1 MKKRD
6 LITIIILS
14 IAISLNAQDLI
25 TKRNGE
31 DIKAKVIEI
40 GLNEVKFKRSDNLNG
55 PLIIIAKSEILL
67 IRYENGSK
75 SIFEESNNSVT
86 KIELPKGLNW
96 NTQAEI
102 DAQKYYRGYR
112 KHWVGTFIP
121 CIFIGPLFGLIPAGG
136 NSHAKIKELDM
147 INNKNPKFSDFVEK
161 IEVKNYNY
169 SINQQKD
176 VTNTLIYHCITSG
189 ATKPLHTFFESNCY

>member
-147 INNKNPKFSDFVEK
+147 INNKNPEWFNNKE
-161 IEVKNYNY
+161 Y
-169 SINQQKD
+169 KD
-176 VTNTLIYHCITSG
+176 SYTDYAKKMKRKRVWGGYLGGSLIFIGIAGILLGS
-189 ATKPLHTFFESNCY
+189 S